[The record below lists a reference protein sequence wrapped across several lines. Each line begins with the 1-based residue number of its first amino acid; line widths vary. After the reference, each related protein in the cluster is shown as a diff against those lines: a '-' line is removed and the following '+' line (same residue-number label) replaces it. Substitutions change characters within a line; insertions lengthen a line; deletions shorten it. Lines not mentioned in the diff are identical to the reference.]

1 MIHNVDRP
9 WYQIRGPPTIFKPV
23 VIITLHQWNSSQDF
37 DKSHFGDHQDHV
49 PSISP
54 ILMSTRELLY
64 PHSWTQKLKLA
75 RQEDISCVISLQMLI
90 LLSDRLAA
98 KLARKDSLAIK
109 LSQRPDK
116 QELIERNILHVST
129 DEERR
134 VDRYINTYS
143 LVFMSEG
150 QNPSESQG
158 WYLASS
164 SGRICQ
170 IQQCKGIYGL
180 IDAVQSC

>member
-1 MIHNVDRP
+1 
-9 WYQIRGPPTIFKPV
+9 
-23 VIITLHQWNSSQDF
+23 
-37 DKSHFGDHQDHV
+37 
-49 PSISP
+49 
-54 ILMSTRELLY
+54 MSTRELLY

-150 QNPSESQG
+150 QRPSESQDDI
-158 WYLASS
+158 WLLLLAGFVKYSNV
-164 SGRICQ
+164 RAYMALLMQ
-170 IQQCKGIYGL
+170 YKVVRYEKL
-180 IDAVQSC
+180 